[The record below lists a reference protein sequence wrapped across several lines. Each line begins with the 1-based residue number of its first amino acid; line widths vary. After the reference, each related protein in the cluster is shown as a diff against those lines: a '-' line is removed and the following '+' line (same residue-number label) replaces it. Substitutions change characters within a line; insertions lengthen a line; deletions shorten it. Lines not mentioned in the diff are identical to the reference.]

1 MSINYYCTRLLHIR
15 CKLAGCVLIPP
26 FKNARFLDTMTMI
39 PITYGYAR
47 VSKAD
52 DDSKNL
58 ETQLRELDA
67 HGIRRDWSSP
77 TRPAA
82 APWTARAGGT

>member
-1 MSINYYCTRLLHIR
+1 MTGGVS
-15 CKLAGCVLIPP
+15 
-26 FKNARFLDTMTMI
+26 KNARFLDKMTMI

-52 DDSKNL
+52 DAKNL

-67 HGIRRDWSSP
+67 HGIRRDLVFTDVASG
-77 TRPAA
+77 AA
-82 APWTARAGGT
+82 WPARAGRT